1 MNQSDIGLLDLSNEI
16 LLIILKKLDNIDVLY
31 SLFGINNQRL
41 EILLQ
46 DDVFANTLNLATT
59 SSITDLKLERF
70 CTYILPRSNH
80 CIKKLILET
89 TSMERIL
96 LAGNYPNL
104 TALELINFEQKKVF
118 HYFTG
123 KHLTC
128 SKGELHNLKC
138 FSLTSY
144 DLIMNYDDLVV
155 PLFRRMTHLEKLT
168 LYFRIL
174 HRNAFV
180 DGTHLQNEI
189 LAHMPQL
196 HTFTFYISTQ
206 EVIFSSFPRKS
217 NSDIERTFTNIRYGQ
232 TACIIDS
239 FNGDHKAICHV
250 YSLPFTFTR
259 LETITTHFPFIV
271 FDTVTILSAYD
282 MIPMQHEFFMRISQA
297 FPMLKYFSMKNERSQ
312 SLKCDEWKSDKNS
325 SYSIIEYPHLMSLDV
340 MYADIDYI
348 AQFLLETKTHLPRL
362 TQLKVDY
369 YQLKTVTMNFTRDT
383 IRRNCSKINRLI
395 VKVPTVFSKDVY
407 QYFPSL

>member
-1 MNQSDIGLLDLSNEI
+1 MKS
-16 LLIILKKLDNIDVLY
+16 
-31 SLFGINNQRL
+31 IN
-41 EILLQ
+41 
-46 DDVFANTLNLATT
+46 LN
-59 SSITDLKLERF
+59 
-70 CTYILPRSNH
+70 
-80 CIKKLILET
+80 
-89 TSMERIL
+89 
-96 LAGNYPNL
+96 
-104 TALELINFEQKKVF
+104 
-118 HYFTG
+118 
-123 KHLTC
+123 
-128 SKGELHNLKC
+128 KGELHNLKC

-239 FNGDHKAICHV
+239 FSGDHEAICHV

-312 SLKCDEWKSDKNS
+312 SLICDEWKSDKNS
-325 SYSIIEYPHLMSLDV
+325 SYSII
-340 MYADIDYI
+340 
-348 AQFLLETKTHLPRL
+348 
-362 TQLKVDY
+362 
-369 YQLKTVTMNFTRDT
+369 
-383 IRRNCSKINRLI
+383 
-395 VKVPTVFSKDVY
+395 
-407 QYFPSL
+407 